1 MKYSLQF
8 LRKENDLNKILSQ
21 QKVNK
26 QNMSILFISEWDDW
40 CSGLVEELRN
50 KYGEDE
56 DGEKLY
62 VVNSFDM
69 PHSFVIYGSTKV
81 PHLVRLKKG
90 KVRSEFYLPNIYKQL
105 KV

>member
-40 CSGLVEELRN
+40 CSGLVENLRN

-69 PHSFVIYGSTKV
+69 PHSFVLYGSNKV

-90 KVRSEFYLPNIYKQL
+90 KVKSEFYLPNIYKQL

>member
-40 CSGLVEELRN
+40 CSGLIEELRN

-90 KVRSEFYLPNIYKQL
+90 KVKSEFYLPNIYKQL

>member
-8 LRKENDLNKILSQ
+8 LKKENDLNKILSQ
-21 QKVNK
+21 QKSNK
-26 QNMSILFISEWDDW
+26 SSMSILFVSDWDSW
-40 CSGLVEELRN
+40 CSDLVVELRK
-50 KYGEDE
+50 KYEEDE
-56 DGEKLY
+56 QGEKLY
-62 VVNSFDM
+62 IVNSFDM

>member
-40 CSGLVEELRN
+40 CSGLVEELKN

>member
-21 QKVNK
+21 QKSNK
-26 QNMSILFISEWDDW
+26 SSISILFVSDWDTW
-40 CSGLVEELRN
+40 CSDLVGEL
-50 KYGEDE
+50 KTQYGESE

-62 VVNSFDM
+62 IVNSFDM
-69 PHSFVIYGSTKV
+69 PHSFIIYGSTKV

>member
-21 QKVNK
+21 QKSNK
-26 QNMSILFISEWDDW
+26 SSMSILFVSDWDNW
-40 CSGLVEELRN
+40 CSDLVGELKT
-50 KYGEDE
+50 KYGESE

-81 PHLVRLKKG
+81 PHLVKLKKG
-90 KVRSEFYLPNIYKQL
+90 KIRSEFYLPNIYKQL

>member
-26 QNMSILFISEWDDW
+26 TNMSILFVSDWDDW
-40 CSGLVEELRN
+40 CSGLVDELRN
-50 KYGEDE
+50 KYGENE

-90 KVRSEFYLPNIYKQL
+90 KVKSEFYLPNIYKQL

>member
-26 QNMSILFISEWDDW
+26 QNMSSLFISEWDDW
-40 CSGLVEELRN
+40 CSGLVEELKN

>member
-40 CSGLVEELRN
+40 CSGLVENLRN

-69 PHSFVIYGSTKV
+69 PHSFVIYGSNKV

>member
-40 CSGLVEELRN
+40 CSGLVEDLRN

-69 PHSFVIYGSTKV
+69 PHSFVIYGSNKV

>member
-8 LRKENDLNKILSQ
+8 LKKENDLNKILSQ
-21 QKVNK
+21 QKSSK
-26 QNMSILFISEWDDW
+26 SNMSILFVSNWDYW
-40 CSGLVEELRN
+40 CSDLVEELRN
-50 KYGEDE
+50 KYTDCDE
-56 DGEKLY
+56 GEKLY
-62 VVNSFDM
+62 IVNSFDM

>member
-1 MKYSLQF
+1 MKYCLQ
-8 LRKENDLNKILSQ
+8 LLKKENDLNKILSQ

-26 QNMSILFISEWDDW
+26 TNISILFVSEWDRW
-40 CSGLVEELRN
+40 CSDLVEELKN
-50 KYGEDE
+50 KYGENE

-69 PHSFVIYGSTKV
+69 PHSFVIYGSNKV
-81 PHLVRLKKG
+81 PHLVKLKKG

>member
-21 QKVNK
+21 QKVSK
-26 QNMSILFISEWDDW
+26 QNMSILFVAEWDDW

-50 KYGEDE
+50 KYGENE

-81 PHLVRLKKG
+81 PHLVRLKKS

>member
-1 MKYSLQF
+1 MKYSLEF
-8 LRKENDLNKILSQ
+8 LTKENDLNKILSQ
-21 QKVNK
+21 QKSTK
-26 QNMSILFISEWDDW
+26 KNMSILFISEWDEW
-40 CSGLVEELRN
+40 CSDLVGELRK
-50 KYGEDE
+50 KYEKNE
-56 DGEKLY
+56 EGEKLY

-81 PHLVRLKKG
+81 PHLVKLKKG

>member
-40 CSGLVEELRN
+40 CSGLVEDLRN

-90 KVRSEFYLPNIYKQL
+90 KVKSEFYLPNIYKQL

>member
-21 QKVNK
+21 QKGNK
-26 QNMSILFISEWDDW
+26 TNMSILFVSEWDSW
-40 CSGLVEELRN
+40 CQNLTYELKK
-50 KYGEDE
+50 KYDGVD

-62 VVNSFDM
+62 IVNSFDM

-81 PHLVRLKKG
+81 PHLVKLKKG

>member
-21 QKVNK
+21 QKVSK
-26 QNMSILFISEWDDW
+26 TNMSILFVSDWDRW
-40 CSGLVEELRN
+40 CQNLTYELKKR
-50 KYGEDE
+50 YDGTE

-62 VVNSFDM
+62 IVNSFDM

-81 PHLVRLKKG
+81 PHIVKLKKG
-90 KVRSEFYLPNIYKQL
+90 KIRSEFYLPNIYKQL

>member
-1 MKYSLQF
+1 MKYSLEF

-21 QKVNK
+21 QKVSK
-26 QNMSILFISEWDDW
+26 SNMSILFVSDWDDW
-40 CSGLVEELRN
+40 CSGLVEELKS
-50 KYGEDE
+50 KYGENE

>member
-8 LRKENDLNKILSQ
+8 LKKENDLNKILSQ

-26 QNMSILFISEWDDW
+26 YNMSILFVSDWDDW
-40 CSGLVEELRN
+40 CLDLVEELKN

>member
-1 MKYSLQF
+1 
-8 LRKENDLNKILSQ
+8 
-21 QKVNK
+21 
-26 QNMSILFISEWDDW
+26 MSILFVSEWDRW
-40 CSGLVEELRN
+40 CQNLTYELKK
-50 KYGEDE
+50 KYDGVD

-62 VVNSFDM
+62 IVNSFDM

-81 PHLVRLKKG
+81 PHLVKLKKG